1 MGQLIQKELSRAK
14 STGRA
19 QAGAMDSISPLGSC
33 LKNSQNGINRNL
45 NETFKTN
52 DRIE

>member
-1 MGQLIQKELSRAK
+1 
-14 STGRA
+14 
-19 QAGAMDSISPLGSC
+19 
-33 LKNSQNGINRNL
+33 L